1 MLQNYAAA
9 ALRNL
14 ARNPLYSLANLIGLA
29 VGIAAAALI
38 ALYVRDEFNYEAF
51 IPDYRNIYLVE
62 TTATPPEGHAPLEAL
77 PGQTIVASWLRLDVP
92 AVAHVAR
99 IMPALLSFRRGEV
112 EAMETLLW
120 ADPDLFSIL
129 KLPVFAGN
137 LQDALA
143 RPDGL
148 VLTRSTAR
156 KYFGRD
162 DPVGET
168 LELARQQR
176 MTVTA
181 VIEDLP
187 SNTHLSVTAIA
198 SGTSQSSTLAAA
210 DRDPGWPWGA
220 YTYVTLKP
228 GFSPAA
234 TESRFLAPLY
244 GRHSLPGSNNGKV
257 YHLHLLPIGAIH
269 FASGAL
275 TPLKP
280 AQRRE
285 TVYSIAAVGA
295 LILAVATLNFV
306 NLMTARANRRFVE
319 VGVRKAAGARR
330 RDLLV
335 QFVGECL
342 IYVGIASLMA
352 LSLAEL
358 LLPSMNG
365 FLHRTIDFSYW
376 SDPGFAA
383 VAAASLVVLGVV
395 AGIYPALVL
404 SAAPPTRVFNN
415 RGSVFSAAGSKV
427 RQWLVTS
434 QVAILM
440 GLVVAAIVIDRQAS
454 FAMTQSLR
462 MNSDQVLVIRS
473 ACPGAFK
480 DALKGLHG
488 VRAAACSRWAPP
500 ETLEA
505 VVGITLPDGRTA
517 LLHFASIDFGFLELF
532 GLQPLAGRFPA
543 ESYGTDVLSP
553 EHRAVVIN
561 EAAVRAFGFQSPRA
575 AIGGRLHWLGQWAQI
590 IGVVPDFLTGSIREP
605 IDPAAFYVDPPDN
618 RNLSV
623 KLDGQTLAETLAGI
637 DALWNKMGNAP
648 ISRTFV
654 DQLLQGKYDEF
665 TRQATLLAISASVA
679 VFIACLGLF
688 ALAAFTA
695 ERRSKEVAIRKAL
708 GADRAAVIRMLLWE
722 FTQPVLWANVIAWP
736 LSFFLMNRWLSGF
749 AYHANLRLWMFVF
762 AGGVATAITFLTVFA
777 HTLFV
782 ASQKPVTAL
791 RQE

>member
-1 MLQNYAAA
+1 MLRNYAAA

-14 ARNPLYSLANLIGLA
+14 ARNPLYSLTNLIGLA

-38 ALYVRDEFNYEAF
+38 ALYVRDEFNYETF

-62 TTATPPEGHAPLEAL
+62 TILTPPEGHAPLESL
-77 PGQTIVASWLRLDVP
+77 PGQMIVASWLRLDVP

-99 IMPALLSFRRGEV
+99 ILPVRLGFRRGEV
-112 EAMETLLW
+112 EAMETLFW

-129 KLPVFAGN
+129 KLPVYAGS
-137 LQDALA
+137 LKDALA

-148 VLTRSTAR
+148 VLTRSMAR

-162 DPVGET
+162 DPIGET
-168 LELARQQR
+168 LELARKQR

-181 VIEDLP
+181 VLADLP

-198 SGTSQSSTLAAA
+198 SGTSQTSVLTAA
-210 DRDPGWPWGA
+210 DHDPTWPWGS

-234 TESRFLAPLY
+234 AERQFPALFD
-244 GRHSLPGSNNGKV
+244 RHSQPGSNASRV
-257 YHLHLLPIGAIH
+257 YHLHLLPINAIH
-269 FASGAL
+269 FAADAHI
-275 TPLKP
+275 PLKP
-280 AQRRE
+280 AERHE
-285 TVYSIAAVGA
+285 TVYAIAAIGA
-295 LILAVATLNFV
+295 LILAVALLNFV

-319 VGVRKAAGARR
+319 IGVRKAAGARR

-342 IYVGIASLMA
+342 IYVGIASLIA

-376 SDPGFAA
+376 SDPWFAA
-383 VAAASLVVLGVV
+383 VAAASLAVLGVL
-395 AGIYPALVL
+395 AGVYPALVL
-404 SAAPPTRVFNN
+404 SAAAPARVFGN
-415 RGSVFSAAGSKV
+415 RGSVFSTVASKV

-434 QVAILM
+434 QVAILI
-440 GLVVAAIVIDRQAS
+440 GLVLAALVIDRQAS
-454 FAMTQSLR
+454 FAMKQSLR
-462 MNSDQVLVIRS
+462 VNSDQVLLIRR
-473 ACPGAFK
+473 ACSGAFK
-480 DALKGLHG
+480 DAVKGLHG
-488 VRAAACSRWAPP
+488 VRAAACSGWAPP
-500 ETLEA
+500 ESVEA
-505 VVGITLPDGRTA
+505 EAGITLPDGRTA
-517 LLHFASIDFGFLELF
+517 LVHHASIDFGFLELY
-532 GLQPLAGRFPA
+532 GLRPLAGRFPA
-543 ESYGTDVLSP
+543 ESYGTDVLSSD
-553 EHRAVVIN
+553 HRAVVIN
-561 EAAVRAFGFQSPRA
+561 EAAVRAFGFESPQA
-575 AIGGRLHWLGQWAQI
+575 AIGGRFNWLGHWAQI

-605 IDPAAFYVDPPDN
+605 IEPAAFYVDPHDN

-654 DQLLQGKYDEF
+654 DQLLQGKYVEF

-695 ERRSKEVAIRKAL
+695 ERRSKEIAIRKAL

-722 FTQPVLWANVIAWP
+722 FTQPVLRANAIAWP
-736 LSFFLMNRWLSGF
+736 LSFFLLNRWLSGF
-749 AYHANLRLWMFVF
+749 TYHANLQLWMFVLS
-762 AGGVATAITFLTVFA
+762 GGVATAITLLTVFA

-782 ASQKPVTAL
+782 AGQKPVIAL